1 MVSHED
7 CRYLMGSLSEFVDG
21 SLEID
26 VCAEIDRHLAEC
38 DDCRI
43 VVDSLQKTI
52 YLYHASA
59 EQDSIPEGVKDRLF
73 RSLELDDLLP
83 K

>member
-1 MVSHED
+1 MMSHED
-7 CRYLMGSLSEFVDG
+7 CRYLLGSLSEFVDG

-26 VCAEIDRHLAEC
+26 VCAEIERHLAEC

-43 VVDSLQKTI
+43 VVDSLKKTI

-59 EQDSIPEGVKDRLF
+59 KQASIPEGVKERLF